1 MCKNVTV
8 SVFFISA
15 SGEKTGR
22 QKIDWRASLAT
33 DEQRELFD
41 KLKEF
46 RAKFSKEKHLVG
58 AYMVCKDEH
67 LASIVQNPDITLEEI
82 KSLPHSNNI
91 MLKDFAGELFSE
103 NQKICSKVFTQCKQ
117 KSSGNTRRKGN
128 SRCGPLC
135 F

>member
-1 MCKNVTV
+1 ML
-8 SVFFISA
+8 SIRIFS
-15 SGEKTGR
+15 SLEKTGL

-41 KLKEF
+41 KLNEF

-91 MLKDFAGELFSE
+91 MLKDY
-103 NQKICSKVFTQCKQ
+103 K
-117 KSSGNTRRKGN
+117 RR
-128 SRCGPLC
+128 PMP
-135 F
+135 

>member
-1 MCKNVTV
+1 ML
-8 SVFFISA
+8 SIRIFS
-15 SGEKTGR
+15 SLEKTGL

-33 DEQRELFD
+33 DKQRELFD

-91 MLKDFAGELFSE
+91 MLKDFAEELLSE
-103 NQKICSKVFTQCKQ
+103 YQKILNEK
-117 KSSGNTRRKGN
+117 KSPEAQNATDKESQNEAD
-128 SRCGPLC
+128 SIP

>member
-1 MCKNVTV
+1 ML
-8 SVFFISA
+8 SIRIFS
-15 SGEKTGR
+15 SLEKTGL
-22 QKIDWRASLAT
+22 QKIDWRARLAT

-41 KLKEF
+41 RLKEF
-46 RAKFSKEKHLVG
+46 RAKLSKEKHLVG

-91 MLKDFAGELFSE
+91 MLKDFAEELFSE
-103 NQKICSKVFTQCKQ
+103 YQKILNEK
-117 KSSGNTRRKGN
+117 KSAESQNATDKESQN
-128 SRCGPLC
+128 EADSIP